1 MLNKAPIFIN
11 GFSRGGTNLIMN
23 LLASHPE
30 VCVLSGETHE
40 VFCGKSKRRDRK
52 IRRLFYSPIKAAAG
66 QQIFQTHCFETRNRV
81 PGAAMHYID
90 LFFYIDKLIT
100 ERNKFKSE
108 ESRYTFRE
116 LNKTRFLAK
125 NMNGVVFASDV
136 FSEMYPDA
144 TFIAIVRNGLAI
156 CEGHIRRGRTAEE
169 FGRMYE
175 AVGRKMIQDT
185 SLIKNYHIVYFEDMI
200 SDPLAFMKKIYV
212 LANLDISKVGKVRLQ
227 AKKSMDGDGSRQYTF
242 GGEKDREIHWFETE
256 AISKYIRKEVNESQM
271 RRLSAEDRDAFLK
284 QAQWSMEHFGYL
296 KES

>member
-1 MLNKAPIFIN
+1 
-11 GFSRGGTNLIMN
+11 
-23 LLASHPE
+23 
-30 VCVLSGETHE
+30 
-40 VFCGKSKRRDRK
+40 
-52 IRRLFYSPIKAAAG
+52 
-66 QQIFQTHCFETRNRV
+66 
-81 PGAAMHYID
+81 
-90 LFFYIDKLIT
+90 
-100 ERNKFKSE
+100 
-108 ESRYTFRE
+108 
-116 LNKTRFLAK
+116 
-125 NMNGVVFASDV
+125 MNGVVFASDV